1 MRTIFKVFG
10 LTEDTIIEDI
20 SLCSTGLDKY
30 KFYKV
35 NRNHLNDFEN
45 EIDAINFVSDAVT
58 QSNYEHGYEI
68 VKVYTK

>member
-30 KFYKV
+30 TTYKV
-35 NRNHLNDFEN
+35 NRKYLNEFEN
-45 EIDAINFVSDAVT
+45 EIDAIDFVSDAVT
-58 QSNYEHGYEI
+58 KLHYEHGYEI

>member
-10 LTEDTIIEDI
+10 LTEDTIIEDV

-30 KFYKV
+30 TFYKV

-58 QSNYEHGYEI
+58 KLHYEHGYEI